1 MGHYRLENVT
11 LEEGTDSYSLLL
23 DISKMSDESIAFWL
37 QRFVLE
43 ARTENG
49 KHYCPDSLYQLS
61 CGLQRALRDADR
73 DIIFFEQ
80 FTFSHFRSVLD
91 GELKCLSA
99 TGNYVHKKKA
109 CVITVEM
116 EEILWEKGLL
126 GDSSPQVL
134 SDTMV
139 YLIGLFL
146 PCEAVKNTD
155 VYAIT
160 HLSLR

>member
-1 MGHYRLENVT
+1 MYLRQ
-11 LEEGTDSYSLLL
+11 EER
-23 DISKMSDESIAFWL
+23 MVSI
-37 QRFVLE
+37 
-43 ARTENG
+43 
-49 KHYCPDSLYQLS
+49 SLYQLC

-73 DIIFFEQ
+73 DINFLEQ
-80 FTFSHFRSVLD
+80 FTFNHFRFVLD
-91 GELKCLSA
+91 GELKRLNA

>member
-1 MGHYRLENVT
+1 M
-11 LEEGTDSYSLLL
+11 
-23 DISKMSDESIAFWL
+23 
-37 QRFVLE
+37 
-43 ARTENG
+43 
-49 KHYCPDSLYQLS
+49 
-61 CGLQRALRDADR
+61 
-73 DIIFFEQ
+73 
-80 FTFSHFRSVLD
+80 
-91 GELKCLSA
+91 
-99 TGNYVHKKKA
+99 HKKKA

-134 SDTMV
+134 SDAMV